1 MRGVTMDSAEFR
13 KQLLDIRT
21 VLESFIEGYGNEQSL
36 DFQNKLNTLNN
47 EFEMIHDSL
56 LTIINYFTL
65 QQNAI
70 RALLLIE
77 NVTRE
82 KNVKLQE
89 LDNLTNA
96 LRMFILPQI
105 ETFLY
110 NLKSAV
116 KSKDRVIAYLEKSPI
131 QSIPSIIQDMVEM
144 DKKFLETIEQ
154 PDKGQS
160 NNLLEQSLQSL
171 LMSRLE
177 SSRNQISK
185 MLEHLQIPVQEP
197 DNVTNELS

>member
-1 MRGVTMDSAEFR
+1 MDSTEFR
-13 KQLLDIRT
+13 NQLLDIRK

-89 LDNLTNA
+89 IDNLTNA
-96 LRMFILPQI
+96 LRMFILPQV

-171 LMSRLE
+171 LMARLE
-177 SSRNQISK
+177 SSKNQISK
-185 MLEHLQIPVQEP
+185 MLDHLQIPAQEA
-197 DNVTNELS
+197 DNVTNEL